1 MFRFYAASWAHR
13 SLPNFVL
20 YQTSLCFDVLCSRVV
35 KRTYE
40 TLLHIKIGL
49 RSKVCHLL
57 AKTSGGAYACMGQ
70 ERGSWSVLHIV
81 LFSGRFWVKPY
92 PYKAKKGWKIC
103 PLSGHHLSVRS
114 SSICSPRMACQ
125 FLWSGMLGLGAVD
138 SDSWEIKELH
148 SALFYM
154 QGEGGWSFC
163 KPPARSGVKG
173 VPNQTPTLDPD
184 LHQNFILFGAE
195 KELLEIDLPLEFSP
209 AHLGTHSTNWVCR
222 A

>member
-1 MFRFYAASWAHR
+1 MPCVPVCIDPCLVDEFCRNPLKVFPRFITWGEASPALLIFNLLDMFRFYAASWAHR

-92 PYKAKKGWKIC
+92 PYKAKKG
-103 PLSGHHLSVRS
+103 
-114 SSICSPRMACQ
+114 
-125 FLWSGMLGLGAVD
+125 
-138 SDSWEIKELH
+138 
-148 SALFYM
+148 
-154 QGEGGWSFC
+154 
-163 KPPARSGVKG
+163 
-173 VPNQTPTLDPD
+173 
-184 LHQNFILFGAE
+184 
-195 KELLEIDLPLEFSP
+195 
-209 AHLGTHSTNWVCR
+209 
-222 A
+222 